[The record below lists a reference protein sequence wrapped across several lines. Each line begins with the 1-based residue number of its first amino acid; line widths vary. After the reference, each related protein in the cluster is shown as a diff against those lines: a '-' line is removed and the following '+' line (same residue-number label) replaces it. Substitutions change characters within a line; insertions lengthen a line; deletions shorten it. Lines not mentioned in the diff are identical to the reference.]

1 MSSGKSNCAL
11 SCPECRSPTVPGSL
25 RPAPRSRANPA
36 VAAGCYGTG
45 VSVREATPSD
55 AEAIREVIVAAYG
68 EYAAVLPP
76 VVFDGYLADLLDLDA
91 RAGDSRLL
99 VAERAGRIIG
109 TVTFF
114 EDAAREGLGWP
125 SGWAGLRALAVD
137 PGARGLGIGRT
148 LMDACRDRAVA
159 AGATVLCLHTAWFM
173 AAAVAIY
180 QDMGFERAPEFDFS
194 PTRSLGVKVDTDVKV
209 IAFRLDLPAPG

>member
-1 MSSGKSNCAL
+1 MNAVNAGA
-11 SCPECRSPTVPGSL
+11 TG
-25 RPAPRSRANPA
+25 PAPPA
-36 VAAGCYGTG
+36 VSAGCYGTG
-45 VSVREATPSD
+45 VSVRDATPSD
-55 AEAIREVIVAAYG
+55 AEAIREVIGAAYR

-91 RAGDSRLL
+91 RVGDSRLL
-99 VAERAGRIIG
+99 VAERAGRIVG

-148 LMDACRDRAVA
+148 LMEACRDRAVA
-159 AGATVLCLHTAWFM
+159 AGATVLCLHTASFM

-180 QDMGFERAPEFDFS
+180 REMGFERVPEFDFS
-194 PTRSLGVKVDTDVKV
+194 PTRRLGVEVDTDVKV